1 MKFHSLVAIF
11 AILALALQANAKGDG
26 TLRRTLVAQNE
37 ITNTDYQPETSQGVV
52 IMNTNTNTNSNEAQA
67 AAQPVTVVEAA
78 PVQDSRAEN
87 LRRARQGA
95 EVQTEQKIVEKL
107 EDSRLQDERN
117 RAERLFGDRL
127 DPQPAPVQQ
136 APVYQAPVAPVAP
149 VMAAPVV
156 VEEEKPT
163 QVTIEKVEIIHP
175 AAPAVEMEKAEVAE
189 SKMEMPEEK
198 GASRYFVGATLGTIG
213 YDASNVE
220 SNHALGVS
228 IGSIMA
234 TNWGVEG
241 SFLYSNHFVDTFW
254 EGGGLYRELNQMDFG
269 VAAKYYF
276 INAKLKPYLGA
287 SANYIYRSYEGR
299 IKTGTYGSKA
309 ANVSEETTD
318 AVNVGGLAGIE
329 FEAASNVLIGAGLEY
344 NRNLFNKSLSYSTY
358 GLPDNTR
365 ALEEIDYYSIKVG
378 AKMTF

>member
-11 AILALALQANAKGDG
+11 AISALAMQANAKADG

-37 ITNTDYQPETSQGVV
+37 ITNTDYQPETTQGVV
-52 IMNTNTNTNSNEAQA
+52 IMNTNTNSNAAQA
-67 AAQPVTVVEAA
+67 VAQPATVVEAA

-136 APVYQAPVAPVAP
+136 APVQQAPVAPV
-149 VMAAPVV
+149 VVAPVV

-189 SKMEMPEEK
+189 TKMEMPEEK

-213 YDASNVE
+213 YDASNVK
-220 SNHALGVS
+220 SNYALGVS

-318 AVNVGGLAGIE
+318 AVNVGALAGIE
-329 FEAASNVLIGAGLEY
+329 FEATSNVLIGAGLEY
-344 NRNLFNKSLSYSTY
+344 NRNLFNKSLSFSTY